1 MKVKEFAEKLNMK
14 ILTGNS
20 GLDKE
25 VSGIY
30 VCDLLS
36 WVMSHAGRENAWI
49 TVHTHLNIIAVALLA
64 EIPCIIIPEE
74 TAVEEATLKKAVEED
89 IAVLSTG
96 MSAYEVCWRG
106 HETLS

>member
-25 VSGIY
+25 ISGIY